1 MASTLDTSYRLWN
14 VETLNAVR
22 SSVLLQLKAVEGVG
36 QSHAANGRQTTLPD
50 HDKLVQ
56 KLANI
61 EAALRW
67 KETAA
72 NGGNAGYASRYSSF
86 SGC

>member
-1 MASTLDTSYRLWN
+1 MPSTLDTSYRLWS

-22 SSVLLQLKAVEGVG
+22 SSVLLQMKAIEGVG
-36 QSHAANGRQTTLPD
+36 QSHSVNGRQTTLAD

-56 KLANI
+56 KLTNI
-61 EAALRW
+61 EAALSW
-67 KETAA
+67 KATAA
-72 NGGNAGYASRYSSF
+72 NSGNAGYASRYSSF